1 MKRYFGVAFILIAT
15 ASAAQPNLTLT
26 DAINLALKNNYD
38 IQIAKSNADINT
50 INNDYGVAGGLP
62 SVTGTAS
69 DQESVVNINQK
80 INSSSGINEI
90 SRNGASSNAL
100 NANVSGSILL
110 YNGLHV
116 VATKKRLEELEKQS
130 QQQLTAQIQTTI
142 ASVSVKYFDVVR
154 QTSYLKALQF
164 SINLSKKQ
172 LELVQVKQSVGM
184 ANNADLFQ
192 SQIDLNARLQDY
204 KAQELIASQAK
215 SDLLTLLSANP
226 DSSVTINDSIW
237 VEKSLK
243 LDEVL
248 NAINTNSYLMAA
260 DEQIKINELIEK
272 ETAALRY
279 PSLRFNTGINFGR
292 TESAAGQTLL
302 NQSYGPFAGLSVTV
316 PIYNGGIYKKQQQIA
331 SVNTKIAKTQ
341 KQSLLLNL
349 QNDAV
354 KTFQAYNNNLSQLN
368 TQQNTYQIALQLVD
382 LTQQRYQLAQ
392 ATILE
397 LREAQKSYEDA
408 AYRLIN
414 LSYAAKAAEI
424 ELKRLENKLG
434 L

>member
-1 MKRYFGVAFILIAT
+1 M
-15 ASAAQPNLTLT
+15 
-26 DAINLALKNNYD
+26 
-38 IQIAKSNADINT
+38 
-50 INNDYGVAGGLP
+50 
-62 SVTGTAS
+62 
-69 DQESVVNINQK
+69 
-80 INSSSGINEI
+80 
-90 SRNGASSNAL
+90 
-100 NANVSGSILL
+100 
-110 YNGLHV
+110 
-116 VATKKRLEELEKQS
+116 
-130 QQQLTAQIQTTI
+130 
-142 ASVSVKYFDVVR
+142 
-154 QTSYLKALQF
+154 
-164 SINLSKKQ
+164 
-172 LELVQVKQSVGM
+172 
-184 ANNADLFQ
+184 
-192 SQIDLNARLQDY
+192 
-204 KAQELIASQAK
+204 
-215 SDLLTLLSANP
+215 
-226 DSSVTINDSIW
+226 
-237 VEKSLK
+237 K